1 MEVFLLKRAKER
13 LNQAIQNKDKRINE
27 LEEHSKRI
35 KELES
40 KFVDLQQELSK
51 GSYATCAIQYDWLP
65 LPDNLSRLDEEDE
78 IKIEEL
84 ELKEVRNLNLPSEL
98 VRIT

>member
-51 GSYATCAIQYDWLP
+51 GSYATCTIQYDWLP

-78 IKIEEL
+78 IKIDEL